1 MTELIIIL
9 KEIILP
15 IFVMMLFGFFMQR
28 KFELHVQTL
37 AKINIYLLVP
47 GFIFVNLYRTELSI
61 ELFIHILLFF
71 ILYIAILYVIAQLV
85 GKLIG
90 LRKGKKTTFTN
101 SVMFFNS
108 GNYGVPVNDLVFHSD
123 PLAMSVQVIVLTL
136 QNIFLFSY
144 GIFSLASIKIGKM
157 KAALGYFKMPV
168 LYAMLAGVFL
178 NMYHVPIPSFIWVPA
193 NYIADAMI
201 AFALFT
207 LGAQVA
213 QIKFLSSLSTVYYS
227 LFLRLIS
234 GPLIALAILLLFRV
248 EGIVAQALLI
258 GSAMPTS
265 VNSAVIAQ
273 EYDNEPELA
282 AQIVLFSTLLSAITV
297 SITIYLARIL
307 F

>member
-1 MTELIIIL
+1 MTEFFIII
-9 KEIILP
+9 KEIILL
-15 IFVMMLFGFFMQR
+15 IFIIIMLGFAMQK
-28 KFELHVQTL
+28 KFALSLQL
-37 AKINIYLLVP
+37 LDIINIYLLVT
-47 GFIFVNLYRTELSI
+47 GFIFVKLYRTEISVQ
-61 ELFIHILLFF
+61 LFANILLFF
-71 ILYIAILYVIAQLV
+71 ILYCVILFIIAQLV
-85 GKLIG
+85 GKMIG
-90 LRKGKKTTFTN
+90 LRRGKKTTFTN

-108 GNYGVPVNDLVFHSD
+108 GNYGVHVNDLVFHSD
-123 PLAMSVQVIVLTL
+123 PVAMSVQVIMLTL

-144 GIFSLASIKIGKM
+144 GIFSLASIKVGKL

-178 NMYHVPIPSFIWVPA
+178 NMFDVPIPTFIWVPA

-201 AFALFT
+201 AFDLFT

-213 QIKFLSSLSTVYYS
+213 QLKFLSRLTTVYYS

-234 GPLIALAILLLFRV
+234 GPLIALVILLLFRV

-297 SITIYLARIL
+297 SAFIYLARIV